1 MGALLVSARTDLI
14 DPDALVTSL
23 SEHLLRWLPDQ
34 RWFGSHQAPASVVPV
49 ELEVIRREWPL
60 LVWAPL
66 RVTPHGGGED
76 EFYQLLLGID
86 RERPEGVA
94 PQFLIGDVPTPDGWG
109 VAYDAVADARLAPDL
124 LAEMAPDIEAT
135 TSRVMP
141 GDHSNTSVI
150 FDERW
155 MMKIY
160 RRLRSGP
167 NPDVEVTVALGQQG
181 LDTVPVPVSVW
192 RRHDWDLAIVRRL
205 FPEVP
210 DGLDVASES
219 LRELLSRRV
228 PPREGRLDFRADA
241 ELLGSTLARIHLG
254 LAEAFGVSAADP
266 VELRDSMVEHLRHT
280 APAGVD
286 LDAVEAA
293 YGRLIGTTDLGS
305 FIRIH
310 GDLHLSQA
318 LRTRRQWV
326 VIDFEGEPTRP
337 IEDRRRPSS
346 PLRDIAGM
354 IRSFHYAAELALDGF
369 LPDRDAP
376 ENDPADARDE
386 VESPRP
392 IDPPERELALLAE
405 AWEERST
412 SAFLS
417 GYTSIDEV
425 HRLLPA
431 ERISRDALLTLFEL
445 DKAVYEVA
453 YELGHR
459 PALAPI
465 PQRAVERLLVPGHRE
480 RW

>member
-1 MGALLVSARTDLI
+1 M
-14 DPDALVTSL
+14 
-23 SEHLLRWLPDQ
+23 
-34 RWFGSHQAPASVVPV
+34 VPI
-49 ELEVIRREWPL
+49 ELEILRREWPL

-66 RVTPHGGGED
+66 RVTPVEGEV
-76 EFYQLLLGID
+76 EIYQLLLGID
-86 RERPEGVA
+86 QERPDGVA

-109 VAYDAVADARLAPDL
+109 VAYAAVADARLAPDL
-124 LAEMAPDIEAT
+124 LAEIAPDIGAA
-135 TSRVMP
+135 TSRVVA

-160 RRLRSGP
+160 RRLREGP

-181 LDTVPVPVSVW
+181 LDTVPVPVAGW
-192 RRHDWDLAIVRRL
+192 RRHEWDLAIVRRL

-210 DGLDVASES
+210 DGLDVAGES
-219 LRELLSRRV
+219 LRELLVRRV
-228 PPREGRLDFRADA
+228 PPRDGRHAFRAEA
-241 ELLGSTLARIHLG
+241 QLLGSTLANVHLG

-266 VELRDSMVEHLRHT
+266 AELRDSMVAHLRHS

-286 LDAVEAA
+286 LAAVEAA
-293 YGRLIGTTDLGS
+293 YGRLIDTSDLGS

-310 GDLHLSQA
+310 GDLHLGQA
-318 LRTRRQWV
+318 LRTRRHWV
-326 VIDFEGEPTRP
+326 LIDFEGEPTRP

-376 ENDPADARDE
+376 ENALADARDDLDDLDHLDDRGDRADRGGHDRDA
-386 VESPRP
+386 PQP

-405 AWEERST
+405 AWEERAT

-431 ERISRDALLTLFEL
+431 ERLSRDALLTLFEL
-445 DKAVYEVA
+445 DKAVYEVT
-453 YELGHR
+453 YELAHR

-465 PQRAVERLLVPGHRE
+465 PQRAVDRLLAPDHRE